1 MTTSIKST
9 SARKNELQSPV
20 PEVVC
25 PRCRSIMRLAT
36 IEPMVNSGDNR
47 MLFECS
53 CGVAFRR
60 PEVFAQTAPLD
71 SRV

>member
-1 MTTSIKST
+1 
-9 SARKNELQSPV
+9 V

-25 PRCRSIMRLAT
+25 PRCRSVMRLAT

-71 SRV
+71 SRA